1 MERGKFVAILTGAL
15 SLLLGIVYLIIVQL
29 LDFRGEMV
37 PAPVGLLPIINSFV
51 SGF

>member
-1 MERGKFVAILTGAL
+1 MDRSKFIAILTGAL

-37 PAPVGLLPIINSFV
+37 PAPVGLLPIIYGFF